1 MDNESTVLIY
11 GTNLA
16 GYRAAYALCKEG
28 HKVVLLNRGRYV
40 DDVKYQALA
49 QLPLDFCW
57 ICGHM
62 PQRLFKALGSL
73 QDNYNAKLLSVSGE
87 AGHFKVQFTKRNQA
101 VNNFACIECDRC
113 VEACPVE
120 VGDRKAIWIEPEA
133 GWENI
138 YVVDEEHCTK
148 CGECEAVCP
157 TKCITIERPQET
169 VETDVGAI
177 ILATEYDEPTD
188 DDLAAFGLG
197 ASPVVIRNSEVARRS
212 LLTNFVRDSVK
223 LPSGKV
229 PSSYGIVVTPHFNA
243 PGVEY
248 ENANLCV
255 SAAYRAVKLKEIV
268 PDAEVTI
275 FLGDYREFGKKHYRW
290 YLKALDAGVDV
301 VRADALKIAAKDDKA
316 VIEYERAGAS
326 ENKAV
331 ELAILITGQKP
342 PVLMKELAKVCG
354 VKPDA
359 NGFCNI
365 RPLSSTETDVDGIFA
380 IGELTGP
387 KGNPETVWDGCA
399 VLPEILGYLGE
410 KNFAPQPPP
419 ELRSVK
425 GEAPRVGVFICS
437 CHGTF
442 SDCMD
447 LEALK
452 EQSLAMAGVEH
463 AEIIE
468 GCCTPPTIKATAE
481 AIKAS
486 GVNRVVLAVCTPL
499 QKLLKYRKTVMMA
512 GLNPLLSQY
521 VRLREDVIRVHTD
534 RDKMLT
540 KAVALVRSAV
550 EIVRRSS
557 AAPPPKDSFTPRAL
571 VIGGGA
577 AGLTAAQAIAGGG
590 FEVTLVEKEATLGG
604 QAQFLREAERRYVKQ
619 LAKQVESEPRVTVHK
634 QATLTALE
642 GYAGNFH
649 AVINTQDGDVTTDIG
664 IIVVA
669 TGANEHTP
677 TGFLYGED
685 ERVVTQRQL
694 QEQLEQGTAPKRA
707 AMIQCIGSRNAEH
720 PWCSRVC
727 CNQALANALAL
738 REKKCEVTL
747 FYRDITSYGK
757 RDLYAE
763 AKKAGVRFERFDAAT
778 YPTVTANGSAL
789 KVALDGGPKIDADL
803 VVLSAGIVPDEE
815 GNRALSALLG
825 FPLDADGFFDSDAN
839 AYPFEEAI
847 KRLTKPFE
855 LATNGIFAAGL
866 AHSPRAFDAT
876 LLTARDAAGR
886 AVVMLG
892 KKQMP
897 PPNAMYLAGVKEDLC
912 MGCGVCVDACPYEAR
927 FIDPR
932 KKVATVRPFL
942 CDSCGSCV
950 AVCPNDASYLRD
962 FAGNQS
968 IAALDA
974 VLT

>member
-40 DDVKYQALA
+40 DDIKYQALA

-87 AGHFKVQFTKRNQA
+87 AGHFKVQFTKRNQP

-120 VGDRKAIWIEPEA
+120 VGDRKAIWVNPEA

-157 TKCITIERPQET
+157 TKCITIDRPQET

-177 ILATEYDEPTD
+177 LLATEFDEPTD
-188 DDLAAFGLG
+188 EDLAPFSLG
-197 ASPVVIRNSEVARRS
+197 TSSSVIRNSEVARRS

-255 SAAYRAVKLKEIV
+255 SAAYRAVKLKEIL
-268 PDAEVTI
+268 PEAEVTI

-301 VRADALKIAAKDDKA
+301 VRADALKIAAKGDEA
-316 VIEYERAGAS
+316 VIEYDRAGAS
-326 ENKAV
+326 ESKAV
-331 ELAILITGQKP
+331 ELAILVTGQKP
-342 PVLMKELAKVCG
+342 PLLMKELTKVCG

-365 RPLSSTETDVDGIFA
+365 RPFSSTETDLDGIFA

-399 VLPEILGYLGE
+399 VLPEALGYLGE
-410 KNFAPQPPP
+410 KNFVPPSPP

-442 SDCMD
+442 SDRMD
-447 LEALK
+447 LEALR
-452 EQSLAMAGVEH
+452 EQSLTMPGVEH

-499 QKLLKYRKTVMMA
+499 QKLLKYQKTVMMA

-521 VRLREDVIRVHTD
+521 VRLREDIIRVHTD

-550 EIVRRSS
+550 EVARRSS
-557 AAPPPKDSFTPRAL
+557 AAAPPKDTFTPRAL

-577 AGLTAAQAIAGGG
+577 AGLTAAKAIAGGG

-604 QAQFLREAERRYVKQ
+604 QAPFLREAERQYVEQ
-619 LAKQVESEPRVTVHK
+619 LAAQVESEPRVTVHK
-634 QATLTALE
+634 QSTLTALE

-649 AVINTQDGDVTTDIG
+649 AVVNTQDGEATADVG

-685 ERVVTQRQL
+685 KRVVTQREL
-694 QEQLEQGTAPKRA
+694 QERLGQGKAPKRA
-707 AMIQCIGSRNAEH
+707 VMIQCIGSRNAEH

-727 CNQALANALAL
+727 CNQALTNALAL
-738 REKKCEVTL
+738 REKKCEVTI

-763 AKKAGVRFERFDAAT
+763 AKKAGVRFERFDVAA
-778 YPTVTANGSAL
+778 YPTVTSNGSAL
-789 KVALDGGPKIDADL
+789 KVVLDGGPEVAADL

-839 AYPFEEAI
+839 AYPYEEAI

-912 MGCGVCVDACPYEAR
+912 MGCGVCVDACPYKAR

-932 KKVATVRPFL
+932 RKVAVIRPFL

-962 FAGNQS
+962 FAGDQS

>member
-1 MDNESTVLIY
+1 MGNESTVLIY

-40 DDVKYQALA
+40 DDIKYQALA

-62 PQRLFKALGSL
+62 PQRLFKALGCL
-73 QDNYNAKLLSVSGE
+73 QDNYNAKLLSVLGK
-87 AGHFKVQFTKRNQA
+87 AGHFKVQFSKKDQP

-113 VEACPVE
+113 VEVCPVE
-120 VGDRKAIWIEPEA
+120 VGDRKAIWIQPEA

-138 YVVDEEHCTK
+138 YVLDEEHCTK

-157 TKCITIERPQET
+157 TKCIKIDRPQET
-169 VETDVGAI
+169 VEADVGAI

-188 DDLAAFGLG
+188 EDLAAFGLG
-197 ASPVVIRNSEVARRS
+197 ASPSVIRNSEVARRS

-255 SAAYRAVKLKEIV
+255 SAAYRAVKLKEIL
-268 PDAEVTI
+268 PEAEVTI
-275 FLGDYREFGKKHYRW
+275 FLSDYREFGKKHYRW
-290 YLKALDAGVDV
+290 YLKALDAGVNV
-301 VRADALKIAAKDDKA
+301 VRADTLEIAAKGDEA
-316 VIEYERAGAS
+316 VIEFSRAGSS
-326 ENKAV
+326 ESKAV
-331 ELAILITGQKP
+331 ELAILVTGQKP
-342 PVLMKELAKVCG
+342 PLLMKELTKVCG
-354 VKPDA
+354 VKPNA
-359 NGFCNI
+359 NGFCNV
-365 RPLSSTETDVDGIFA
+365 RPFSSTETDVDGIFA
-380 IGELTGP
+380 VGELTGP

-410 KNFAPQPPP
+410 KNFAPAAPP

-437 CHGTF
+437 CHRTF
-442 SDCMD
+442 SERMD

-452 EQSLAMAGVEH
+452 DQSLAMAGVEH

-550 EIVRRSS
+550 EVARRSS
-557 AAPPPKDSFTPRAL
+557 AAAPPKDSFTPRAL
-571 VIGGGA
+571 VIGSGA
-577 AGLTAAQAIAGGG
+577 AGLTAAKAIAGGG
-590 FEVTLVEKEATLGG
+590 FEVALVEKEATLGG
-604 QAQFLREAERRYVKQ
+604 QARFLHKAERQYVEQ
-619 LAKQVESEPRVTVHK
+619 LAAQVESEPRVTVHK
-634 QATLTALE
+634 QSTVAAVE
-642 GYAGNFH
+642 GYAGNFE
-649 AVINTQDGDVTTDIG
+649 AVISTQDGNVTADVG
-664 IIVVA
+664 IIIVA
-669 TGANEHTP
+669 TGADEHRP

-685 ERVVTQRQL
+685 ERVVTQREL
-694 QEQLEQGTAPKRA
+694 QDRLGQGKAPKRA
-707 AMIQCIGSRNAEH
+707 VMIQCVGSRNAEH

-738 REKKCEVTL
+738 REKKCEVTIL
-747 FYRDITSYGK
+747 YRDITSYGK
-757 RDLYAE
+757 RNLYAE
-763 AKKAGVRFERFDAAT
+763 AKKAGVRFERFDVAA
-778 YPTVTANGSAL
+778 YPKVRSNGDVL
-789 KVALDGGPKIDADL
+789 CVALDGGPEFSADL
-803 VVLSAGIVPDEE
+803 VVLSTGVVPDEA
-815 GNRALSALLG
+815 GNRALSSTLG

-839 AYPFEEAI
+839 AYPYEEAI

-866 AHSPRAFDAT
+866 AHSPRCLDAT

-886 AVVMLG
+886 AIVMLG

-912 MGCGVCVDACPYEAR
+912 MGCGVCVEACPYEAR
-927 FIDPR
+927 FLDPR
-932 KKVATVRPFL
+932 TKVATIRPFL

-950 AVCPNDASYLRD
+950 AACPNDASYLRD
-962 FAGNQS
+962 FAGDQS